1 MSNQY
6 IGEIRLAGF
15 GFPPKGWALCN
26 GQLSPINQN
35 QALFSLLGTFYGGDG
50 RTNFALPDFRSR
62 LPLGMGQGPGLSN
75 YVIGQIG
82 GVENVTLNVT
92 QIPQHNHLFNV
103 TTANATAA
111 APGST
116 LLPAAPTASN
126 ASLYATASSPAL
138 ETQALAPQS
147 CGSTGGSQPHA
158 NIMPCLCVSFI
169 IALQGIFP
177 SRS

>member
-1 MSNQY
+1 MSSSFL
-6 IGEIRLAGF
+6 GEIRLAGF
-15 GFPPKGWALCN
+15 TFAPRGWALCN
-26 GQLSPINQN
+26 GQLLPLSQN
-35 QALFSLLGTFYGGDG
+35 TALFSLLGTTYGGDG
-50 RTNFALPDFRSR
+50 RTDFALPDFRGR
-62 LPLGMGQGPGLSN
+62 LPLGMGQGLGLSS
-75 YVIGQIG
+75 YTIGQIG
-82 GVENVTLNVT
+82 GNENVTLNVT
-92 QIPQHNHLFNV
+92 QIPQHSHLFNV
-103 TTANATAA
+103 TTVNATAA

-116 LLPAAPTASN
+116 LLPAVPTASN
-126 ASLYATASSPAL
+126 ASLYATVSSPAL